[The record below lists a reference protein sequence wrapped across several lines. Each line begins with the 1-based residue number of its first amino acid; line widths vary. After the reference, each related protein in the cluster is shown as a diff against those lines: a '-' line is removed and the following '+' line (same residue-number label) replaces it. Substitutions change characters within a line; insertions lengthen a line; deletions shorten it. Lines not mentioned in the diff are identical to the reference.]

1 MPSEIKVEYHKL
13 ETRCGCE
20 GTSGHPVHRAMI
32 RFAPGPYG
40 TMFTDAYMGREG
52 AEMAVDAFCR
62 TFSVL
67 GVLGSAR

>member
-1 MPSEIKVEYHKL
+1 MSSEVKVEYHKL
-13 ETRCGCE
+13 ETTCG
-20 GTSGHPVHRAMI
+20 GTPEHPVHRAMI